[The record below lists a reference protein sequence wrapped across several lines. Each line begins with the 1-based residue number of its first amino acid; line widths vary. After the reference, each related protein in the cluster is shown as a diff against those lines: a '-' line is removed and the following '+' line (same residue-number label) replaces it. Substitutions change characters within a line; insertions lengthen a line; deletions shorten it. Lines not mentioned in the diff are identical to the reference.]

1 MLFEG
6 ERWGTV
12 HFVDELTEQ
21 ALAHLRRDGRAS
33 FSDIARHLGSNRTQI
48 AKRLNPLLAS
58 GEIRVI
64 AAIHPRVLG
73 LTVLAH
79 LTLRAE
85 GDMGELAERMCE
97 LDSPVFVSEIAGN
110 YQLVAELHT
119 ASMAELH
126 SDVHSIRSLPG
137 VIEVHV
143 MIYERMMKSF
153 FLGEEP
159 EVVDLGLDEAD
170 LHLMEL
176 LQRDGRMG
184 YAELSEQV
192 GLSISGCRTRLNRLT
207 ETGAMQIG
215 LIRHRISLEGELVFG
230 FGFST
235 VGSYDRLVALVEGEP
250 GLEFMARTVGRFD
263 FVATITFGTLHVF
276 NEFMATVRALSEV
289 RVAEQWM
296 HARIRKERYQHS
308 LHRIHGSLTAV
319 SKSV

>member
-1 MLFEG
+1 M
-6 ERWGTV
+6 RYCS
-12 HFVDELTEQ
+12 HVDELTEQ

-33 FSDIARHLGSNRTQI
+33 FSDIARQLGTNRTNI
-48 AKRLNPLLAS
+48 AKRLNPLLSS
-58 GEIRVI
+58 GDVRVV
-64 AAIHPRVLG
+64 AAIHPRILG

-85 GDMGELAERMCE
+85 GDMGELAERICE
-97 LDSPVFVSEIAGN
+97 LNSPVFVSEIAGN
-110 YQLVAELHT
+110 YQLIAELHT

-143 MIYERMMKSF
+143 MIYERMLKSF

-159 EVVDLGLDEAD
+159 QTVDLGLDEAD

-176 LQRDGRMG
+176 LQQDGRMG

-215 LIRHRISLEGELVFG
+215 LVRRRISLEGELVFG

-263 FVATITFGTLHVF
+263 IVATITFGTLHEF
-276 NEFMATVRALSEV
+276 NEFMASVRALNEV

-296 HARIRKERYQHS
+296 HAQIRKERYQHS
-308 LHRIHGSLTAV
+308 LQRIHGGLAAV
-319 SKSV
+319 S